1 MRQAMKNKI
10 SNRVQDYED
19 QRATVTATIVSNIR
33 QDGWNDETRIEKL
46 RDRSQRK
53 TLDDRADKDTSFE
66 IDLKNKRQ
74 PMRASVRASMNKK
87 IKLELEKV
95 HFIKPRKSGNPL
107 DSSRGSVDE
116 QAQEL
121 INQAK
126 DQTSKY
132 LQDLKRH

>member
-1 MRQAMKNKI
+1 
-10 SNRVQDYED
+10 
-19 QRATVTATIVSNIR
+19 
-33 QDGWNDETRIEKL
+33 
-46 RDRSQRK
+46 
-53 TLDDRADKDTSFE
+53 
-66 IDLKNKRQ
+66 
-74 PMRASVRASMNKK
+74 MNKK